1 MKNIDRLIELVKN
14 WKKDSEK
21 YIKRYQAMNVDGYDY
36 FEGQVK
42 AFENVLEVLEM
53 YK

>member
-21 YIKRYQAMNVDGYDY
+21 YKERYDKMKMGSDY